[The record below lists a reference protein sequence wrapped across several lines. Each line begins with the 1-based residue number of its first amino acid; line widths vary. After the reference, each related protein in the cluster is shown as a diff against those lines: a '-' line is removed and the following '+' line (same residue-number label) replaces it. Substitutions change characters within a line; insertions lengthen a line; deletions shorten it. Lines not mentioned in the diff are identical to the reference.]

1 MSPATALQ
9 NETVQPA
16 KLRRLPLFWRIL
28 SYLFLFILVNLLANL
43 ARVGLD
49 ALGLPPLL
57 TRLAFTL
64 VYIAGVLG
72 LTYIYRRSVDRK
84 AWSDIGL
91 PALTA
96 QILQLVGGL
105 VFGVLLAGLIFG
117 FEYIFRW
124 IQIVGYTSDATAVT
138 LLIDSLL
145 LGAAFGVSEEICMRG
160 YLFQNLGENR
170 PVWQAILITGIIFGA
185 FHLLSVGFG
194 LRGATFFVFAF
205 LLNIFLVLTRLVTGS
220 LWTAIGFH
228 TAFDWAAINLGLGS
242 VVLADQHLLQVERG
256 ISLPVEDLLGAIVI
270 GLGVLLLMNWA
281 CRNGK
286 WNESMSENLTDK

>member
-1 MSPATALQ
+1 MSPTTILQ
-9 NETVQPA
+9 NETIQPA
-16 KLRRLPLFWRIL
+16 QLRRMPLFWRIL

-64 VYIAGVLG
+64 VYIAAVLG
-72 LTYIYRRSVDRK
+72 LTYFYRRSVDRK

-91 PALTA
+91 PALNRH
-96 QILQLVGGL
+96 IPQLAGGL
-105 VFGVLLAGLIFG
+105 GLGILVVGILFG
-117 FEYIFRW
+117 FEYVFRW
-124 IQIVGYTSDATAVT
+124 IQIIEYTSDATAVT

-170 PVWQAILITGIIFGA
+170 PVWQTILITGIIFGT

-194 LRGATFFVFAF
+194 LRGLTFFVFTF

-220 LWTAIGFH
+220 LWTTIGFH

-242 VVLADQHLLQVERG
+242 VILADRHLLQVERA
-256 ISLPVEDLLGAIVI
+256 ISLPVEDLLAAFVVVLGILWLMTWFRQRGRAISLFA
-270 GLGVLLLMNWA
+270 GL
-281 CRNGK
+281 K
-286 WNESMSENLTDK
+286 